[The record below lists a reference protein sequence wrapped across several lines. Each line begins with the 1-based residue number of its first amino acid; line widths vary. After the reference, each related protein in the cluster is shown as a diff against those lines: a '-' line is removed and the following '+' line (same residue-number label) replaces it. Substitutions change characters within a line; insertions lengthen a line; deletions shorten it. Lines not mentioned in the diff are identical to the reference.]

1 MRVLQKQLSAF
12 EETIQ
17 IRSFLVTFVGST
29 SQYSEGINFDQLNG
43 WKCWNSFQQNPL
55 YRSRVTQHLRN
66 GGPVEMI
73 SIEKLI
79 KNMVLLDQFSNIMLN

>member
-1 MRVLQKQLSAF
+1 MVENVGTLSSK
-12 EETIQ
+12 T
-17 IRSFLVTFVGST
+17 LCTG
-29 SQYSEGINFDQLNG
+29 
-43 WKCWNSFQQNPL
+43 
-55 YRSRVTQHLRN
+55 TQHLRN